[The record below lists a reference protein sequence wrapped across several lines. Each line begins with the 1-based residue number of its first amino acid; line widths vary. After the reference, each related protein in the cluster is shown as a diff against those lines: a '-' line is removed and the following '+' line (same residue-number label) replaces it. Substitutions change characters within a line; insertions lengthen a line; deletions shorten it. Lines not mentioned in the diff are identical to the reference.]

1 MLRTSGIIVVV
12 CGPKDVRSLDC
23 GLLGCLGGNSFLWA
37 RTWRVWP
44 DVDVLGCVDSVLFQ
58 RFLSVRFIGGGGRN
72 FRPNTDREYPG
83 TLYVSC
89 QLLLK
94 IDYLYPN
101 PLQMYRNM
109 HKDFIRNSSANFRN
123 RVD

>member
-1 MLRTSGIIVVV
+1 MSIRKKQPICMLRTSGIIVVV

-58 RFLSVRFIGGGGRN
+58 RFLSVRFIGGGGG
-72 FRPNTDREYPG
+72 E
-83 TLYVSC
+83 
-89 QLLLK
+89 
-94 IDYLYPN
+94 
-101 PLQMYRNM
+101 
-109 HKDFIRNSSANFRN
+109 SSQTPIGSILAHYMFLVNYF
-123 RVD
+123 